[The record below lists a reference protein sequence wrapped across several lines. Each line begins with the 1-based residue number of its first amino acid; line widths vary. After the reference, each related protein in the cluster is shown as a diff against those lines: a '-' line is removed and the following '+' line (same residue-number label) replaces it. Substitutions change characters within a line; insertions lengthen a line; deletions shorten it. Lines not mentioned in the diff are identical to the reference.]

1 MLNNFMFLEEFRLII
16 ISSIFSCWYDFLFIF
31 VIFYLIFMLTR
42 TIKQAFSFNIL
53 NAFKEL
59 KDAVRA
65 PVKHIKALT
74 EPTGNYYNNQTNTT

>member
-1 MLNNFMFLEEFRLII
+1 
-16 ISSIFSCWYDFLFIF
+16 
-31 VIFYLIFMLTR
+31 MLTR